1 MAFPDIFGYIIF
13 TEATSMV
20 KFNYEAP
27 EFELVSFETSE
38 DITTLSSLVG
48 GDGNDN
54 DIDAGL
60 WD

>member
-1 MAFPDIFGYIIF
+1 
-13 TEATSMV
+13 MV